1 MQRDAKGR
9 FVEGRY
15 KDYSGIKKNRLTFIS
30 FDHIH
35 YTPKGKKVPYWLC
48 KCDCGNE
55 IVVSSKDA
63 FGGHTKSCGCFQ
75 KEQASKAQKKH
86 GESDTR
92 LHLIWQNMR
101 RRCYSQNNEKY
112 NTYGQRGIEV
122 CAEWKDNYIKFADWA
137 RSNGYKEDLTL
148 ERIDIDKGYEPSN
161 CKWIGMS
168 EQSRNKTV
176 THYHT
181 IDGKTYQTM
190 NDLADAFNLP
200 VKTLYARYYRGDR
213 GNGLVRPLGKR
224 RWKTTPR

>member
-63 FGGHTKSCGCFQ
+63 YGGHTKSCGCFQ

-92 LHLIWQNMR
+92 LHLIWQNMK

-137 RSNGYKEDLTL
+137 RSNGYKGDLTL
-148 ERIDIDKGYEPSN
+148 ERIDIDKDYEPSN
-161 CKWIGMS
+161 CKWIG
-168 EQSRNKTV
+168 K
-176 THYHT
+176 
-181 IDGKTYQTM
+181 IK
-190 NDLADAFNLP
+190 
-200 VKTLYARYYRGDR
+200 
-213 GNGLVRPLGKR
+213 
-224 RWKTTPR
+224 